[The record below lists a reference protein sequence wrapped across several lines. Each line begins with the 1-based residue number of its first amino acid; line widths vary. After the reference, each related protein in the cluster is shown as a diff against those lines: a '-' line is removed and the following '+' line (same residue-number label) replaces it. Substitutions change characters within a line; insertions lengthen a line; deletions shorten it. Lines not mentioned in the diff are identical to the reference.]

1 MDAAVL
7 PAQGQGSPAAEIAE
21 IEVAGGAL
29 RRWLLHRLLWS
40 TVRNSKISLDR
51 IDELRRDNDRRD
63 RRFSKVDPQLNRTHV
78 DAGGVN
84 AEWIDAPES
93 RAGRKLFYIHGGAFC
108 LSFPNLHAGMV
119 GRWCRRLGTRALMVD
134 YRLAP
139 EHPHPAAID
148 DCLVAYRFLL
158 DRGVSADQIV
168 VAGDSAGANLALA
181 MLQQLRA
188 AGLAMPRCAVLLSP
202 VVDFTLS
209 SPSLYS
215 NAGRDPMFTFQ
226 RLAELRL
233 LYAKP
238 EQFLDP
244 RVSPLYGDFA
254 GLPPLLFQAGEIEML
269 RDESVRAAV
278 QARAAGVNVEV
289 QVWRNMAHVFQ
300 ALPLPQAA
308 AAEARLLE
316 FIGRHTGWHVA
327 EVQPSSR

>member
-1 MDAAVL
+1 M
-7 PAQGQGSPAAEIAE
+7 SAEFTPID
-21 IEVAGGAL
+21 VGGASI

-40 TVRNSKISLDR
+40 SVRNSKITLDR
-51 IDELRRDNDRRD
+51 IDELRRENDRRD
-63 RRFSKVDPQLNRTHV
+63 RRFNKLDPQLQRTRIN
-78 DAGGVN
+78 AGGAN

-93 RAGRKLFYIHGGAFC
+93 SDRRILFYVHGGAFC
-108 LSFPNLHAGMV
+108 LSFPNLHAALA
-119 GRWCRRLGTRALMVD
+119 GRWCRRLGARALMVD

-139 EHPHPAAID
+139 EHPHPAALD
-148 DCLVAYRFLL
+148 DCLTAYRFLL
-158 DRGVSADQIV
+158 DQGISAGDVV

-181 MLQQLRA
+181 LLQQLAR
-188 AGLAMPRCAVLLSP
+188 AGLGMPRCAVLLSP

-209 SPSLYS
+209 STSLFE

-244 RVSPLYGDFA
+244 AVSPLYGDFT

-269 RDESVRAAV
+269 RDESVRAAAR
-278 QARAAGVNVEV
+278 ARAAGVNAEV
-289 QVWRNMAHVFQ
+289 QVWRHMAHVFQ

-316 FIGRHTGWHVA
+316 FIGQHTGWNIA
-327 EVQPSSR
+327 ATQSPSR